1 MSVIEGINAMATDEH
16 PLHLAHPSTLE
27 TKIDSNGIEWILSKH
42 DDKWYPKKF
51 SDYLKLNRPQKIR
64 MQSTDPTNYKFFK
77 DSDNIRT
84 RYMRLKNLRRAN
96 IKTQYTPEMIAEWK
110 RCRKDIV
117 YFAETYCAITHI
129 DYGTIKVQLRD
140 YQKDMLKIM
149 HENRMS
155 AHKLSRQLGKA
166 LDVNTPIP
174 TRDGFKRMG
183 DIKEGDQV
191 YAPNG
196 RLVNVVYATEYQYD
210 RKCYEI
216 VLDTG
221 AKVVADADHIWTV
234 YEKVGKKYVKRDI
247 TTQEMVD
254 KGITTK
260 GQSRFKIAKTKPIK
274 GETKVLPVD
283 PYTLGYWLGDGHT
296 DAARITHHKDDS
308 GILTHLNEQGYH
320 TYTFADK
327 RNSNVLTT
335 SAHGLWEGLKTA
347 GVAGNKHIP
356 MEYQFADIDQRTALL
371 QGIMDSDGCI
381 NKNGYA
387 EITLKLKPLIDDIY
401 SLLCGLGFKPKMKEK
416 VVNGTVYYRISF
428 NAYADKGVCPVRM
441 ERKKANLINSCED
454 TRTDF
459 LFIREINPVES
470 RPVKCIQVDSE
481 DKLYLCG
488 REFIPTHNTTAVAI
502 FLAHYVCF
510 NKDKAVGI
518 LAHKGSMSVEVLE
531 RTKQAIELLPDFLQ
545 PGIVEWNKKSIVLE
559 NGSSIGAYASSPD
572 AVRGNS
578 FSFIY
583 IDEAAFISAWQDAW
597 LAIQPVISS
606 GRESK
611 LIMTTTPNGLNH
623 FYDIWQ
629 SAIDGKSGYVPY
641 EAVWHSVKERLYNK
655 ADIFD
660 DGYEWSSQAIAGS
673 SLEQF
678 LQEHNAEFFGSS
690 GTLIRATTLSRLSFI
705 DVVNDNGFYQ
715 FEKPKE
721 GRKYVA
727 TLDCSEG
734 RGQDYHALQIIDIT
748 EFPYKQ
754 VAVYHS
760 NTTSHFILP
769 DIVFKYL
776 MMYNECPVY
785 IELNSTGVS
794 IAKSLAMDLEYDN
807 IICDSFIDLGMK
819 QSKRSKAMGCSA
831 LKDLIEK
838 DKLIINHKGT
848 IQELRTF
855 SEKGV
860 SWAAEE
866 GFHDDLVMSLVIFG
880 WLTTQE
886 KFAEYAGKDEMRI
899 ASEIFRKELDELG
912 EEYAPVVI
920 YDGANGIEEYRPREG
935 LTMI

>member
-1 MSVIEGINAMATDEH
+1 MSVTEGINAMATDDH

-64 MQSTDPTNYKFFK
+64 MQSTDPSNYKFFK

-210 RKCYEI
+210 RKCYEV

-234 YEKVGKKYVKRDI
+234 EHDGITEDL
-247 TTQEMVD
+247 TTQQMID
-254 KGITTK
+254 NPKNYRIKHTKAIK
-260 GQSRFKIAKTKPIK
+260 GQHIDLDFGKIGRMFYTGMIDEIPTECFFGTVEQKQELLKEVYFDAKTLSVELKSGGDSLHQFLASMGLKSFLRGSTVILAPDDEYLNIVEFKPI
-274 GETKVLPVD
+274 
-283 PYTLGYWLGDGHT
+283 
-296 DAARITHHKDDS
+296 
-308 GILTHLNEQGYH
+308 
-320 TYTFADK
+320 
-327 RNSNVLTT
+327 
-335 SAHGLWEGLKTA
+335 
-347 GVAGNKHIP
+347 
-356 MEYQFADIDQRTALL
+356 
-371 QGIMDSDGCI
+371 
-381 NKNGYA
+381 
-387 EITLKLKPLIDDIY
+387 
-401 SLLCGLGFKPKMKEK
+401 
-416 VVNGTVYYRISF
+416 
-428 NAYADKGVCPVRM
+428 
-441 ERKKANLINSCED
+441 
-454 TRTDF
+454 
-459 LFIREINPVES
+459 ES

-518 LAHKGSMSVEVLE
+518 LAHKGSMAVEVLE

-583 IDEAAFISAWQDAW
+583 IDECAFIQNWSECF

-611 LIMTTTPNGLNH
+611 MIMTTTPNGLNH

-660 DGYEWSSQAIAGS
+660 DGYEWSYQAIAGS
-673 SLEQF
+673 NLEQF

-705 DVVNDNGFYQ
+705 DVIHDNGFYQ
-715 FEKPKE
+715 FEQPKE

-734 RGQDYHALQIIDIT
+734 RGQDYHAMQIIDIT

-754 VAVYHS
+754 VAVYHNNQS
-760 NTTSHFILP
+760 SHLILP

-794 IAKSLAMDLEYDN
+794 VAKSLAMDLEYDN
-807 IICDSFIDLGMK
+807 IICDSYVDLGMK
-819 QSKRSKAMGCSA
+819 QTKRSKAIGCSA

-855 SEKGV
+855 SEKGL

-880 WLTTQE
+880 WLSTQE

-899 ASEIFRKELDELG
+899 ASEIFRKELDEMG
-912 EEYAPVVI
+912 DEYAPVVI
-920 YDGANGIEEYRPREG
+920 YDGTNGIEEYQPREG
-935 LTMI
+935 LSMV

>member
-1 MSVIEGINAMATDEH
+1 MSVTEGINAMATDDH

-64 MQSTDPTNYKFFK
+64 MQSTDPSNYKFFK

-210 RKCYEI
+210 RKCYEV

-234 YEKVGKKYVKRDI
+234 EHDGITEDL
-247 TTQEMVD
+247 TTQQMID
-254 KGITTK
+254 NPKNYRIKHTKAIK
-260 GQSRFKIAKTKPIK
+260 GQHIDLDFGKIGRMFYTGMIDEIPTECFFGTVEQKQELLKEVYFDAKTLSVELKSGGDSLHQFLASMGLKSFLRGSTVILAPDDEYLNIVEFKPI
-274 GETKVLPVD
+274 
-283 PYTLGYWLGDGHT
+283 
-296 DAARITHHKDDS
+296 
-308 GILTHLNEQGYH
+308 
-320 TYTFADK
+320 
-327 RNSNVLTT
+327 
-335 SAHGLWEGLKTA
+335 
-347 GVAGNKHIP
+347 
-356 MEYQFADIDQRTALL
+356 
-371 QGIMDSDGCI
+371 
-381 NKNGYA
+381 
-387 EITLKLKPLIDDIY
+387 
-401 SLLCGLGFKPKMKEK
+401 
-416 VVNGTVYYRISF
+416 
-428 NAYADKGVCPVRM
+428 
-441 ERKKANLINSCED
+441 
-454 TRTDF
+454 
-459 LFIREINPVES
+459 ES

-660 DGYEWSSQAIAGS
+660 DGYEWSYQAIAGS
-673 SLEQF
+673 NLEQF

-705 DVVNDNGFYQ
+705 DVINDNGFYQ
-715 FEKPKE
+715 YEQPKE

-734 RGQDYHALQIIDIT
+734 RGQDYHAMQIIDIT

-754 VAVYHS
+754 VAVYHNNQS
-760 NTTSHFILP
+760 SHLILP

-794 IAKSLAMDLEYDN
+794 VAKSLAMDLEYDN
-807 IICDSFIDLGMK
+807 IICDSYVDLGMK
-819 QSKRSKAMGCSA
+819 QTKRSKAIGCSA

-855 SEKGV
+855 SEKGL

-880 WLTTQE
+880 WLSTQE

-899 ASEIFRKELDELG
+899 ASEIFRKELDEMG
-912 EEYAPVVI
+912 DEYAPVVI
-920 YDGANGIEEYRPREG
+920 YDGANGIEEYQPREG
-935 LTMI
+935 LSMV

>member
-155 AHKLSRQLGKA
+155 AHKLSRQLGK
-166 LDVNTPIP
+166 
-174 TRDGFKRMG
+174 
-183 DIKEGDQV
+183 
-191 YAPNG
+191 
-196 RLVNVVYATEYQYD
+196 
-210 RKCYEI
+210 
-216 VLDTG
+216 
-221 AKVVADADHIWTV
+221 
-234 YEKVGKKYVKRDI
+234 
-247 TTQEMVD
+247 
-254 KGITTK
+254 
-260 GQSRFKIAKTKPIK
+260 
-274 GETKVLPVD
+274 
-283 PYTLGYWLGDGHT
+283 
-296 DAARITHHKDDS
+296 
-308 GILTHLNEQGYH
+308 
-320 TYTFADK
+320 
-327 RNSNVLTT
+327 
-335 SAHGLWEGLKTA
+335 
-347 GVAGNKHIP
+347 
-356 MEYQFADIDQRTALL
+356 
-371 QGIMDSDGCI
+371 
-381 NKNGYA
+381 
-387 EITLKLKPLIDDIY
+387 
-401 SLLCGLGFKPKMKEK
+401 
-416 VVNGTVYYRISF
+416 
-428 NAYADKGVCPVRM
+428 
-441 ERKKANLINSCED
+441 
-454 TRTDF
+454 
-459 LFIREINPVES
+459 
-470 RPVKCIQVDSE
+470 
-481 DKLYLCG
+481 
-488 REFIPTHNTTAVAI
+488 TTAVAI

-518 LAHKGSMSVEVLE
+518 LAHKGSMAVEVLE

-583 IDEAAFISAWQDAW
+583 IDECAFIQNWTDCF

-611 LIMTTTPNGLNH
+611 MIMTTTPNGLNH

-831 LKDLIEK
+831 IKDLIEK

-912 EEYAPVVI
+912 DEYAPVVI

>member
-155 AHKLSRQLGKA
+155 AHKLSRQLGK
-166 LDVNTPIP
+166 
-174 TRDGFKRMG
+174 
-183 DIKEGDQV
+183 
-191 YAPNG
+191 
-196 RLVNVVYATEYQYD
+196 
-210 RKCYEI
+210 
-216 VLDTG
+216 
-221 AKVVADADHIWTV
+221 
-234 YEKVGKKYVKRDI
+234 
-247 TTQEMVD
+247 
-254 KGITTK
+254 
-260 GQSRFKIAKTKPIK
+260 
-274 GETKVLPVD
+274 
-283 PYTLGYWLGDGHT
+283 
-296 DAARITHHKDDS
+296 
-308 GILTHLNEQGYH
+308 
-320 TYTFADK
+320 
-327 RNSNVLTT
+327 
-335 SAHGLWEGLKTA
+335 
-347 GVAGNKHIP
+347 
-356 MEYQFADIDQRTALL
+356 
-371 QGIMDSDGCI
+371 
-381 NKNGYA
+381 
-387 EITLKLKPLIDDIY
+387 
-401 SLLCGLGFKPKMKEK
+401 
-416 VVNGTVYYRISF
+416 
-428 NAYADKGVCPVRM
+428 
-441 ERKKANLINSCED
+441 
-454 TRTDF
+454 
-459 LFIREINPVES
+459 
-470 RPVKCIQVDSE
+470 
-481 DKLYLCG
+481 
-488 REFIPTHNTTAVAI
+488 TTAVAI

-518 LAHKGSMSVEVLE
+518 LAHKGSMAVEVLE

-583 IDEAAFISAWQDAW
+583 IDECAFIQNWTDCF

-611 LIMTTTPNGLNH
+611 MIMTTTPNGLNH

-629 SAIDGKSGYVPY
+629 SAVDGKSGYVPY

-705 DVVNDNGFYQ
+705 DVVSDNGFYQ
-715 FEKPKE
+715 YEKPKE

-734 RGQDYHALQIIDIT
+734 RGQDYHAMQIIDIT

>member
-155 AHKLSRQLGKA
+155 AHKLSRQLGK
-166 LDVNTPIP
+166 
-174 TRDGFKRMG
+174 
-183 DIKEGDQV
+183 
-191 YAPNG
+191 
-196 RLVNVVYATEYQYD
+196 
-210 RKCYEI
+210 
-216 VLDTG
+216 
-221 AKVVADADHIWTV
+221 
-234 YEKVGKKYVKRDI
+234 
-247 TTQEMVD
+247 
-254 KGITTK
+254 
-260 GQSRFKIAKTKPIK
+260 
-274 GETKVLPVD
+274 
-283 PYTLGYWLGDGHT
+283 
-296 DAARITHHKDDS
+296 
-308 GILTHLNEQGYH
+308 
-320 TYTFADK
+320 
-327 RNSNVLTT
+327 
-335 SAHGLWEGLKTA
+335 
-347 GVAGNKHIP
+347 
-356 MEYQFADIDQRTALL
+356 
-371 QGIMDSDGCI
+371 
-381 NKNGYA
+381 
-387 EITLKLKPLIDDIY
+387 
-401 SLLCGLGFKPKMKEK
+401 
-416 VVNGTVYYRISF
+416 
-428 NAYADKGVCPVRM
+428 
-441 ERKKANLINSCED
+441 
-454 TRTDF
+454 
-459 LFIREINPVES
+459 
-470 RPVKCIQVDSE
+470 
-481 DKLYLCG
+481 
-488 REFIPTHNTTAVAI
+488 TTAVAI

-518 LAHKGSMSVEVLE
+518 LAHKGSMAVEVLE

-583 IDEAAFISAWQDAW
+583 IDECAFIQNWTDCF

-611 LIMTTTPNGLNH
+611 MIMTTTPNGLNH

-734 RGQDYHALQIIDIT
+734 RGQDYHAMQIIDIT

-760 NTTSHFILP
+760 NTTSHLILP

-899 ASEIFRKELDELG
+899 ASEIFRKELDEMG
-912 EEYAPVVI
+912 DEYAPVVI

>member
-155 AHKLSRQLGKA
+155 AHKLSRQLGK
-166 LDVNTPIP
+166 
-174 TRDGFKRMG
+174 
-183 DIKEGDQV
+183 
-191 YAPNG
+191 
-196 RLVNVVYATEYQYD
+196 
-210 RKCYEI
+210 
-216 VLDTG
+216 
-221 AKVVADADHIWTV
+221 
-234 YEKVGKKYVKRDI
+234 
-247 TTQEMVD
+247 
-254 KGITTK
+254 
-260 GQSRFKIAKTKPIK
+260 
-274 GETKVLPVD
+274 
-283 PYTLGYWLGDGHT
+283 
-296 DAARITHHKDDS
+296 
-308 GILTHLNEQGYH
+308 
-320 TYTFADK
+320 
-327 RNSNVLTT
+327 
-335 SAHGLWEGLKTA
+335 
-347 GVAGNKHIP
+347 
-356 MEYQFADIDQRTALL
+356 
-371 QGIMDSDGCI
+371 
-381 NKNGYA
+381 
-387 EITLKLKPLIDDIY
+387 
-401 SLLCGLGFKPKMKEK
+401 
-416 VVNGTVYYRISF
+416 
-428 NAYADKGVCPVRM
+428 
-441 ERKKANLINSCED
+441 
-454 TRTDF
+454 
-459 LFIREINPVES
+459 
-470 RPVKCIQVDSE
+470 
-481 DKLYLCG
+481 
-488 REFIPTHNTTAVAI
+488 TTAVAI

-518 LAHKGSMSVEVLE
+518 LAHKGSMAVEVLE

-583 IDEAAFISAWQDAW
+583 IDECAFIQNWSDCF

-611 LIMTTTPNGLNH
+611 MIMTTTPNGLNH

-734 RGQDYHALQIIDIT
+734 RGQDYHAMQIIDIT

-760 NTTSHFILP
+760 NTTSHLILP

-899 ASEIFRKELDELG
+899 ASEIFRKELDEMG
-912 EEYAPVVI
+912 DEYAPVVI

>member
-155 AHKLSRQLGKA
+155 AHKLSRQLGK
-166 LDVNTPIP
+166 
-174 TRDGFKRMG
+174 
-183 DIKEGDQV
+183 
-191 YAPNG
+191 
-196 RLVNVVYATEYQYD
+196 
-210 RKCYEI
+210 
-216 VLDTG
+216 
-221 AKVVADADHIWTV
+221 
-234 YEKVGKKYVKRDI
+234 
-247 TTQEMVD
+247 
-254 KGITTK
+254 
-260 GQSRFKIAKTKPIK
+260 
-274 GETKVLPVD
+274 
-283 PYTLGYWLGDGHT
+283 
-296 DAARITHHKDDS
+296 
-308 GILTHLNEQGYH
+308 
-320 TYTFADK
+320 
-327 RNSNVLTT
+327 
-335 SAHGLWEGLKTA
+335 
-347 GVAGNKHIP
+347 
-356 MEYQFADIDQRTALL
+356 
-371 QGIMDSDGCI
+371 
-381 NKNGYA
+381 
-387 EITLKLKPLIDDIY
+387 
-401 SLLCGLGFKPKMKEK
+401 
-416 VVNGTVYYRISF
+416 
-428 NAYADKGVCPVRM
+428 
-441 ERKKANLINSCED
+441 
-454 TRTDF
+454 
-459 LFIREINPVES
+459 
-470 RPVKCIQVDSE
+470 
-481 DKLYLCG
+481 
-488 REFIPTHNTTAVAI
+488 TTAVAI

-518 LAHKGSMSVEVLE
+518 LAHKGSMAVEVLE

-583 IDEAAFISAWQDAW
+583 IDECAFIQNWTDCF

-611 LIMTTTPNGLNH
+611 MIMTTTPNGLNH

-734 RGQDYHALQIIDIT
+734 RGQDYHAMQIIDIT

-831 LKDLIEK
+831 IKDLIEK

>member
-1 MSVIEGINAMATDEH
+1 MSVAIEGINAMATDDH

-155 AHKLSRQLGKA
+155 AHKLSRQLGK
-166 LDVNTPIP
+166 
-174 TRDGFKRMG
+174 
-183 DIKEGDQV
+183 
-191 YAPNG
+191 
-196 RLVNVVYATEYQYD
+196 
-210 RKCYEI
+210 
-216 VLDTG
+216 
-221 AKVVADADHIWTV
+221 
-234 YEKVGKKYVKRDI
+234 
-247 TTQEMVD
+247 
-254 KGITTK
+254 
-260 GQSRFKIAKTKPIK
+260 
-274 GETKVLPVD
+274 
-283 PYTLGYWLGDGHT
+283 
-296 DAARITHHKDDS
+296 
-308 GILTHLNEQGYH
+308 
-320 TYTFADK
+320 
-327 RNSNVLTT
+327 
-335 SAHGLWEGLKTA
+335 
-347 GVAGNKHIP
+347 
-356 MEYQFADIDQRTALL
+356 
-371 QGIMDSDGCI
+371 
-381 NKNGYA
+381 
-387 EITLKLKPLIDDIY
+387 
-401 SLLCGLGFKPKMKEK
+401 
-416 VVNGTVYYRISF
+416 
-428 NAYADKGVCPVRM
+428 
-441 ERKKANLINSCED
+441 
-454 TRTDF
+454 
-459 LFIREINPVES
+459 
-470 RPVKCIQVDSE
+470 
-481 DKLYLCG
+481 
-488 REFIPTHNTTAVAI
+488 TTAVAI

-518 LAHKGSMSVEVLE
+518 LAHKGSMAVEVLE

-583 IDEAAFISAWQDAW
+583 IDECAFIQNWTDCF

-611 LIMTTTPNGLNH
+611 MIMTTTPNGLNH

-715 FEKPKE
+715 FEQPKE

-734 RGQDYHALQIIDIT
+734 RGQDYHAMQIIDIT

-760 NTTSHFILP
+760 NTTSHLILP

-807 IICDSFIDLGMK
+807 IICDSFVDLGMK
-819 QSKRSKAMGCSA
+819 QSKRSKAIGCSA

-866 GFHDDLVMSLVIFG
+866 GFHDDLVMSLVIFA

-899 ASEIFRKELDELG
+899 ASEIFRKELDEMG
-912 EEYAPVVI
+912 DEYAPVVI

-935 LTMI
+935 LSMV

>member
-155 AHKLSRQLGKA
+155 AHKLSRQLGK
-166 LDVNTPIP
+166 
-174 TRDGFKRMG
+174 
-183 DIKEGDQV
+183 
-191 YAPNG
+191 
-196 RLVNVVYATEYQYD
+196 
-210 RKCYEI
+210 
-216 VLDTG
+216 
-221 AKVVADADHIWTV
+221 
-234 YEKVGKKYVKRDI
+234 
-247 TTQEMVD
+247 
-254 KGITTK
+254 
-260 GQSRFKIAKTKPIK
+260 
-274 GETKVLPVD
+274 
-283 PYTLGYWLGDGHT
+283 
-296 DAARITHHKDDS
+296 
-308 GILTHLNEQGYH
+308 
-320 TYTFADK
+320 
-327 RNSNVLTT
+327 
-335 SAHGLWEGLKTA
+335 
-347 GVAGNKHIP
+347 
-356 MEYQFADIDQRTALL
+356 
-371 QGIMDSDGCI
+371 
-381 NKNGYA
+381 
-387 EITLKLKPLIDDIY
+387 
-401 SLLCGLGFKPKMKEK
+401 
-416 VVNGTVYYRISF
+416 
-428 NAYADKGVCPVRM
+428 
-441 ERKKANLINSCED
+441 
-454 TRTDF
+454 
-459 LFIREINPVES
+459 
-470 RPVKCIQVDSE
+470 
-481 DKLYLCG
+481 
-488 REFIPTHNTTAVAI
+488 TTAVAI

-518 LAHKGSMSVEVLE
+518 LAHKGSMAVEVLE

-583 IDEAAFISAWQDAW
+583 IDECAFIQNWTDCF

-611 LIMTTTPNGLNH
+611 MIMTTTPNGLNH

-655 ADIFD
+655 SDIFD

-831 LKDLIEK
+831 IKDLIEK

-912 EEYAPVVI
+912 DEYAPVVI
-920 YDGANGIEEYRPREG
+920 YDGANGIEEYSPREG

>member
-155 AHKLSRQLGKA
+155 AHKLSRQLGK
-166 LDVNTPIP
+166 
-174 TRDGFKRMG
+174 
-183 DIKEGDQV
+183 
-191 YAPNG
+191 
-196 RLVNVVYATEYQYD
+196 
-210 RKCYEI
+210 
-216 VLDTG
+216 
-221 AKVVADADHIWTV
+221 
-234 YEKVGKKYVKRDI
+234 
-247 TTQEMVD
+247 
-254 KGITTK
+254 
-260 GQSRFKIAKTKPIK
+260 
-274 GETKVLPVD
+274 
-283 PYTLGYWLGDGHT
+283 
-296 DAARITHHKDDS
+296 
-308 GILTHLNEQGYH
+308 
-320 TYTFADK
+320 
-327 RNSNVLTT
+327 
-335 SAHGLWEGLKTA
+335 
-347 GVAGNKHIP
+347 
-356 MEYQFADIDQRTALL
+356 
-371 QGIMDSDGCI
+371 
-381 NKNGYA
+381 
-387 EITLKLKPLIDDIY
+387 
-401 SLLCGLGFKPKMKEK
+401 
-416 VVNGTVYYRISF
+416 
-428 NAYADKGVCPVRM
+428 
-441 ERKKANLINSCED
+441 
-454 TRTDF
+454 
-459 LFIREINPVES
+459 
-470 RPVKCIQVDSE
+470 
-481 DKLYLCG
+481 
-488 REFIPTHNTTAVAI
+488 TTAVAI

-518 LAHKGSMSVEVLE
+518 LAHKGSMAVEVLE

-583 IDEAAFISAWQDAW
+583 IDECAFIQNWTDCF

-611 LIMTTTPNGLNH
+611 MIMTTTPNGLNH

-690 GTLIRATTLSRLSFI
+690 GTLIRATTLSRLSFV

-734 RGQDYHALQIIDIT
+734 RGQDYHAMQIIDIT

-760 NTTSHFILP
+760 NTAAHLILP

-899 ASEIFRKELDELG
+899 ASEIFRKELDEMG
-912 EEYAPVVI
+912 DEYAPVVI
-920 YDGANGIEEYRPREG
+920 YDGANGIEEYRPRDG
-935 LTMI
+935 LSMI

>member
-155 AHKLSRQLGKA
+155 AHKLSRQLGK
-166 LDVNTPIP
+166 
-174 TRDGFKRMG
+174 
-183 DIKEGDQV
+183 
-191 YAPNG
+191 
-196 RLVNVVYATEYQYD
+196 
-210 RKCYEI
+210 
-216 VLDTG
+216 
-221 AKVVADADHIWTV
+221 
-234 YEKVGKKYVKRDI
+234 
-247 TTQEMVD
+247 
-254 KGITTK
+254 
-260 GQSRFKIAKTKPIK
+260 
-274 GETKVLPVD
+274 
-283 PYTLGYWLGDGHT
+283 
-296 DAARITHHKDDS
+296 
-308 GILTHLNEQGYH
+308 
-320 TYTFADK
+320 
-327 RNSNVLTT
+327 
-335 SAHGLWEGLKTA
+335 
-347 GVAGNKHIP
+347 
-356 MEYQFADIDQRTALL
+356 
-371 QGIMDSDGCI
+371 
-381 NKNGYA
+381 
-387 EITLKLKPLIDDIY
+387 
-401 SLLCGLGFKPKMKEK
+401 
-416 VVNGTVYYRISF
+416 
-428 NAYADKGVCPVRM
+428 
-441 ERKKANLINSCED
+441 
-454 TRTDF
+454 
-459 LFIREINPVES
+459 
-470 RPVKCIQVDSE
+470 
-481 DKLYLCG
+481 
-488 REFIPTHNTTAVAI
+488 TTAVAI

-518 LAHKGSMSVEVLE
+518 LAHKGSMAVEVLE

>member
-155 AHKLSRQLGKA
+155 AHKLSRQLGK
-166 LDVNTPIP
+166 
-174 TRDGFKRMG
+174 
-183 DIKEGDQV
+183 
-191 YAPNG
+191 
-196 RLVNVVYATEYQYD
+196 
-210 RKCYEI
+210 
-216 VLDTG
+216 
-221 AKVVADADHIWTV
+221 
-234 YEKVGKKYVKRDI
+234 
-247 TTQEMVD
+247 
-254 KGITTK
+254 
-260 GQSRFKIAKTKPIK
+260 
-274 GETKVLPVD
+274 
-283 PYTLGYWLGDGHT
+283 
-296 DAARITHHKDDS
+296 
-308 GILTHLNEQGYH
+308 
-320 TYTFADK
+320 
-327 RNSNVLTT
+327 
-335 SAHGLWEGLKTA
+335 
-347 GVAGNKHIP
+347 
-356 MEYQFADIDQRTALL
+356 
-371 QGIMDSDGCI
+371 
-381 NKNGYA
+381 
-387 EITLKLKPLIDDIY
+387 
-401 SLLCGLGFKPKMKEK
+401 
-416 VVNGTVYYRISF
+416 
-428 NAYADKGVCPVRM
+428 
-441 ERKKANLINSCED
+441 
-454 TRTDF
+454 
-459 LFIREINPVES
+459 
-470 RPVKCIQVDSE
+470 
-481 DKLYLCG
+481 
-488 REFIPTHNTTAVAI
+488 TTAVAI

-518 LAHKGSMSVEVLE
+518 LAHKGSMAVEVLE

-583 IDEAAFISAWQDAW
+583 IDECAFIQNWTDCF

-611 LIMTTTPNGLNH
+611 MIMTTTPNGLNH

-819 QSKRSKAMGCSA
+819 QSKRSKAIGCSA
-831 LKDLIEK
+831 IKDLIEK

-912 EEYAPVVI
+912 DEYAPVVI

>member
-155 AHKLSRQLGKA
+155 AHKLSRQLGK
-166 LDVNTPIP
+166 
-174 TRDGFKRMG
+174 
-183 DIKEGDQV
+183 
-191 YAPNG
+191 
-196 RLVNVVYATEYQYD
+196 
-210 RKCYEI
+210 
-216 VLDTG
+216 
-221 AKVVADADHIWTV
+221 
-234 YEKVGKKYVKRDI
+234 
-247 TTQEMVD
+247 
-254 KGITTK
+254 
-260 GQSRFKIAKTKPIK
+260 
-274 GETKVLPVD
+274 
-283 PYTLGYWLGDGHT
+283 
-296 DAARITHHKDDS
+296 
-308 GILTHLNEQGYH
+308 
-320 TYTFADK
+320 
-327 RNSNVLTT
+327 
-335 SAHGLWEGLKTA
+335 
-347 GVAGNKHIP
+347 
-356 MEYQFADIDQRTALL
+356 
-371 QGIMDSDGCI
+371 
-381 NKNGYA
+381 
-387 EITLKLKPLIDDIY
+387 
-401 SLLCGLGFKPKMKEK
+401 
-416 VVNGTVYYRISF
+416 
-428 NAYADKGVCPVRM
+428 
-441 ERKKANLINSCED
+441 
-454 TRTDF
+454 
-459 LFIREINPVES
+459 
-470 RPVKCIQVDSE
+470 
-481 DKLYLCG
+481 
-488 REFIPTHNTTAVAI
+488 TTAVAI

-518 LAHKGSMSVEVLE
+518 LAHKGSMAVEVLE

-583 IDEAAFISAWQDAW
+583 IDECAFIQNWTDCF

-611 LIMTTTPNGLNH
+611 MIMTTTPNGLNH

-715 FEKPKE
+715 FEQPKE

-734 RGQDYHALQIIDIT
+734 RGQDYHAMQIIDIT

-760 NTTSHFILP
+760 NTTSHLILP

-807 IICDSFIDLGMK
+807 IICDSFIDLGIK

-899 ASEIFRKELDELG
+899 ASEIFRKELDEMG
-912 EEYAPVVI
+912 DEYAPVVI

>member
-16 PLHLAHPSTLE
+16 PLRLAHPSTLE

-155 AHKLSRQLGKA
+155 AHKLSRQLGK
-166 LDVNTPIP
+166 
-174 TRDGFKRMG
+174 
-183 DIKEGDQV
+183 
-191 YAPNG
+191 
-196 RLVNVVYATEYQYD
+196 
-210 RKCYEI
+210 
-216 VLDTG
+216 
-221 AKVVADADHIWTV
+221 
-234 YEKVGKKYVKRDI
+234 
-247 TTQEMVD
+247 
-254 KGITTK
+254 
-260 GQSRFKIAKTKPIK
+260 
-274 GETKVLPVD
+274 
-283 PYTLGYWLGDGHT
+283 
-296 DAARITHHKDDS
+296 
-308 GILTHLNEQGYH
+308 
-320 TYTFADK
+320 
-327 RNSNVLTT
+327 
-335 SAHGLWEGLKTA
+335 
-347 GVAGNKHIP
+347 
-356 MEYQFADIDQRTALL
+356 
-371 QGIMDSDGCI
+371 
-381 NKNGYA
+381 
-387 EITLKLKPLIDDIY
+387 
-401 SLLCGLGFKPKMKEK
+401 
-416 VVNGTVYYRISF
+416 
-428 NAYADKGVCPVRM
+428 
-441 ERKKANLINSCED
+441 
-454 TRTDF
+454 
-459 LFIREINPVES
+459 
-470 RPVKCIQVDSE
+470 
-481 DKLYLCG
+481 
-488 REFIPTHNTTAVAI
+488 TTAVAI

-518 LAHKGSMSVEVLE
+518 LAHKGSMAVEVLE

-583 IDEAAFISAWQDAW
+583 IDECAFIQNWTDCF

-611 LIMTTTPNGLNH
+611 MIMTTTPNGLNH

>member
-96 IKTQYTPEMIAEWK
+96 IKTEYTPEMIAEWK

-155 AHKLSRQLGKA
+155 AHKLSRQLGK
-166 LDVNTPIP
+166 
-174 TRDGFKRMG
+174 
-183 DIKEGDQV
+183 
-191 YAPNG
+191 
-196 RLVNVVYATEYQYD
+196 
-210 RKCYEI
+210 
-216 VLDTG
+216 
-221 AKVVADADHIWTV
+221 
-234 YEKVGKKYVKRDI
+234 
-247 TTQEMVD
+247 
-254 KGITTK
+254 
-260 GQSRFKIAKTKPIK
+260 
-274 GETKVLPVD
+274 
-283 PYTLGYWLGDGHT
+283 
-296 DAARITHHKDDS
+296 
-308 GILTHLNEQGYH
+308 
-320 TYTFADK
+320 
-327 RNSNVLTT
+327 
-335 SAHGLWEGLKTA
+335 
-347 GVAGNKHIP
+347 
-356 MEYQFADIDQRTALL
+356 
-371 QGIMDSDGCI
+371 
-381 NKNGYA
+381 
-387 EITLKLKPLIDDIY
+387 
-401 SLLCGLGFKPKMKEK
+401 
-416 VVNGTVYYRISF
+416 
-428 NAYADKGVCPVRM
+428 
-441 ERKKANLINSCED
+441 
-454 TRTDF
+454 
-459 LFIREINPVES
+459 
-470 RPVKCIQVDSE
+470 
-481 DKLYLCG
+481 
-488 REFIPTHNTTAVAI
+488 TTAVAI

-518 LAHKGSMSVEVLE
+518 LAHKGSMAVEVLE

-583 IDEAAFISAWQDAW
+583 IDECAFIQNWTDCF

-611 LIMTTTPNGLNH
+611 MIMTTTPNGLNH

-715 FEKPKE
+715 FEQPKE

-734 RGQDYHALQIIDIT
+734 RGQDYHAMQIIDIT

-760 NTTSHFILP
+760 NTAAHLILP

-776 MMYNECPVY
+776 MIYNECPVY

-899 ASEIFRKELDELG
+899 ASEIFRKELDEMG
-912 EEYAPVVI
+912 DEYAPVVI
-920 YDGANGIEEYRPREG
+920 YDGANGIEEYRPRDG
-935 LTMI
+935 LSMI